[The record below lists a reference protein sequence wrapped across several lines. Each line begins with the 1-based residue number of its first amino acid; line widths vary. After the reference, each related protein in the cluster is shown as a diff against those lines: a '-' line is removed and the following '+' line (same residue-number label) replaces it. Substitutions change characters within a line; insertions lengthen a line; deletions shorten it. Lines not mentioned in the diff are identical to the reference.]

1 MTTLHI
7 IRDDEPILVHLD
19 WQSCDDQIWG
29 LTAHTRTGLA
39 IPLSPT
45 EENDALEKIYSEM
58 PSVNYYE
65 LY

>member
-1 MTTLHI
+1 MILTVE
-7 IRDDEPILVHLD
+7 RDDEPILVHLD
-19 WQSCDDQIWG
+19 WSLCDEQVTA

>member
-1 MTTLHI
+1 MTTLQI

-19 WQSCDDQIWG
+19 WQSCDDQIHS
-29 LTAHTRTGLA
+29 LKAHTRTGLD
-39 IPLSPT
+39 IKLSPS

-58 PSVNYYE
+58 PSVSNYE